1 MQDTTTNQASNDQ
14 LNSLLT
20 QSNGTPLVDINKTM
34 EQLMPL
40 MIVLTVLSIVL
51 TVLWIIHIIQ
61 RMRVNKAILETRD
74 LLREMNE
81 REKTRTDTSKP
92 TASTSELVSHDS
104 QITPPI
110 APTENTSPNN

>member
-81 REKTRTDTSKP
+81 REKKDTEPNKP
-92 TASTSELVSHDS
+92 AASTSELVSHGT

-110 APTENTSPNN
+110 TPTENTSPNN